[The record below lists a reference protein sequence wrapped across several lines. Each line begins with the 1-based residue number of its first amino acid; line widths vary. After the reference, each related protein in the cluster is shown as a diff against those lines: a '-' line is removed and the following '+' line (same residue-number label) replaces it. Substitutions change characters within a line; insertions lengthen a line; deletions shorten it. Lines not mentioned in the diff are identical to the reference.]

1 MEKDFGFERRPMVDW
16 LAPGQLAQTGI
27 KAVISDI
34 FGAYADKRDVMAA
47 LDPDPRPDDLYA
59 KEEELWLDFVADLG
73 DGFDSTYTVA
83 RLLAAPR
90 LSLQR
95 DGKAYD
101 LPRGK
106 MLVMGGDQ
114 VYPTSSF
121 DEYYNRLMKP
131 YEAAL
136 PRTPE
141 GATPALYA
149 IPGNHD
155 WYDGLS
161 SFTRIFCQQGWLV
174 GWKTRQSRS
183 YFGVKLPHRWW
194 LWGIDIQ
201 LEGFIDQPQLD
212 YFYHLAMNE
221 VQEDDR
227 VILCVAEPRWVYGV
241 TRGPEAFSSLRFF
254 EDRYI
259 HRTKKARLA
268 VSLTGDL
275 HHYAR
280 YESRDGAVQR
290 VTAGGGGAYLFA
302 THDMPE
308 ELALEEGFK
317 DTVRTVSYAK
327 KASFPDSPTSK
338 RLTLG
343 ALLLPLRSRRFCLF
357 LALFYTLFSW
367 VLQSASKTRPDLL
380 AGHRSLMEY
389 LHDQPLANA
398 RQVLKTLFLLITN
411 EPTSVLLC
419 VLIVGGFYAF
429 CGARSQLA
437 RFVIG
442 AGHGVAHVLLNLS
455 LMWLFAAVN
464 PGLLDRPF
472 DSWLQTALFVLEML
486 VFGGALGGVLM
497 ALYLVLFSL
506 VGGFHLNEAYS
517 SQRIADYKNFLRIHL
532 DATGKLTIY
541 PIGVRK
547 VAKWKPRRNPPA
559 GEPWFEAD
567 GPEPR
572 PELIEDPIVVS

>member
-1 MEKDFGFERRPMVDW
+1 MKKDFGFERRPMVDW

-34 FGAYADKRDVMAA
+34 FGSYADKRDVMAA
-47 LDPDPRPDDLYA
+47 LDPGPRLDDLYA
-59 KEEELWLDFVADLG
+59 REGELWLDFVADLG
-73 DGFDSTYTVA
+73 DGFDSTYTMA

-90 LSLQR
+90 LSLR
-95 DGKAYD
+95 RGGKSYD
-101 LPRGK
+101 LPRGR

-141 GATPALYA
+141 GETPSLYA

-161 SFTRIFCQQGWLV
+161 SFTRIFCQQSWFG

-201 LEGFIDQPQLD
+201 LEGFIDKPQLD
-212 YFYHLAMNE
+212 YFYHLAMSE

-241 TRGPEAFSSLRFF
+241 TKGPEAFSSLRFF

-259 HRTKKARLA
+259 RRKKARLA

-275 HHYAR
+275 HHYVR
-280 YESRDGAVQR
+280 YESQDGAVQR

-302 THDMPE
+302 THDMPA

-317 DTVRTVSYAK
+317 ETVQTVKYEK
-327 KASFPDSPTSK
+327 KASFPDDATSR
-338 RLTLG
+338 RLTFG
-343 ALLLPLRSRRFCLF
+343 ALLIPFQSRKFCLF
-357 LALFYTLFSW
+357 LGLFYTLFSW
-367 VLQSASKTRPDLL
+367 ILQSASKTRPDLL
-380 AGHRSLMEY
+380 AGYKSLTEY
-389 LHDQPLANA
+389 LNGQPLAEW
-398 RQVLKTLFLLITN
+398 RHVLKTVFLLITN
-411 EPTSVLLC
+411 TPTSVLLC
-419 VLIVGGFYAF
+419 LIVVGGFFAF

-442 AGHGVAHVLLNLS
+442 AGHGVAHVLLNLG
-455 LMWLFAAVN
+455 LMWLFASIN
-464 PGLLDRPF
+464 PSLLASPPA
-472 DSWLQTALFVLEML
+472 SWHHTALFVVEML
-486 VFGGALGGVLM
+486 IFGGTLGGVLM
-497 ALYLVLFSL
+497 ALYLVLFSF

-532 DATGKLTIY
+532 GADGKLTIY
-541 PIGVRK
+541 PVGIRKIGR
-547 VAKWKPRRNPPA
+547 WKPRQNPPE
-559 GEPWFEAD
+559 GEPWFEPD
-567 GPEPR
+567 GPAPQ
-572 PELIEDPIVVS
+572 PELLEDPIVVS

>member
-34 FGAYADKRDVMAA
+34 FGSYADKRDVMAA
-47 LDPDPRPDDLYA
+47 LDPGPRLDDLYA
-59 KEEELWLDFVADLG
+59 REDELWLDFVADLG
-73 DGFDSTYTVA
+73 DGFDSTYTMA

-95 DGKAYD
+95 GGKSYD
-101 LPRGK
+101 LPRGR

-121 DEYYNRLMKP
+121 DEYSNRLMKP

-141 GATPALYA
+141 GETPSLYA

-161 SFTRIFCQQGWLV
+161 SFTRIFCQQSWFG

-201 LEGFIDQPQLD
+201 LEGFIDKPQLD
-212 YFYHLAMNE
+212 YFYHLAMSGE
-221 VQEDDR
+221 VREDDR
-227 VILCVAEPRWVYGV
+227 VLLCVAEPRWVYGV
-241 TRGPEAFSSLRFF
+241 TKGPEAFSSLRFF

-259 HRTKKARLA
+259 RRQKARLA

-275 HHYAR
+275 HHYVR
-280 YESRDGAVQR
+280 YESQDGAVQR

-302 THDMPE
+302 THDMPA
-308 ELALEEGFK
+308 ELALDEGFK
-317 DTVRTVSYAK
+317 ETAKTVKYEK
-327 KASFPDSPTSK
+327 KASFPDDATSR
-338 RLTLG
+338 RLTFG
-343 ALLLPLRSRRFCLF
+343 ALLIPFRSRKFCLF
-357 LALFYTLFSW
+357 LGLFYTLFSW
-367 VLQSASKTRPDLL
+367 ILQSASKTRPDLL
-380 AGHRSLMEY
+380 AGYQSLTEY
-389 LHDQPLANA
+389 LNGQPLAEW
-398 RQVLKTLFLLITN
+398 RHVLKTVFLLITN
-411 EPTSVLLC
+411 TPTSVLLC
-419 VLIVGGFYAF
+419 LIIVGGFFAF

-442 AGHGVAHVLLNLS
+442 AGHGVAHVLLNLG
-455 LMWLFAAVN
+455 LMWLFAGVN
-464 PGLLDRPF
+464 PSLLASPPT
-472 DSWLQTALFVLEML
+472 SWHHTALFVVEML
-486 VFGGALGGVLM
+486 IFGGTLGGVLM
-497 ALYLVLFSL
+497 ALYLVLFSF

-532 DATGKLTIY
+532 DRDGKLTIY
-541 PIGVRK
+541 PVGVRK
-547 VAKWKPRRNPPA
+547 IGRWKPRQNPPD
-559 GEPWFEAD
+559 GEPWFEPD
-567 GPEPR
+567 GPAPQ
-572 PELIEDPIVVS
+572 PELLEDPIVVS